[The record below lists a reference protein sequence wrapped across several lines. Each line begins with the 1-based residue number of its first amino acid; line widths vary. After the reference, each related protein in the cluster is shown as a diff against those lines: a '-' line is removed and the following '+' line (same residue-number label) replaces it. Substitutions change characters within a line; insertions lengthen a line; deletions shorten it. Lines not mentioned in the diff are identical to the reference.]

1 MAMIT
6 RLRPL
11 LHRNLHSYSKEQVDV
26 HQLSY
31 SALAFVGDSVW
42 DLAIRERA
50 LWPINTWQSKPVK
63 QRFRWHQQLSQA
75 ETQAEIATRLVSS
88 FGLKEEEEKVLYKG
102 RHAAGKAPRN
112 VNRRIYASATGFE
125 VLVGYLHYS
134 DPNRLEEL
142 FQYCWTEIEQISEQ
156 ELREMTK
163 RRRR

>member
-1 MAMIT
+1 MIA

-11 LHRNLHSYSKEQVDV
+11 LQRNLHSYSKEQVDV

-50 LWPINTWQSKPVK
+50 LWPIHKWQSKPVK
-63 QRFRWHQQLSQA
+63 QRYRWHQQLSQA

-88 FGLKEEEEKVLYKG
+88 FGLNKEEEQVLYKG

-112 VNRRIYASATGFE
+112 VDRKIYASATGFE
-125 VLVGYLHYS
+125 ALVGYLHYS
-134 DPNRLEEL
+134 DPQRLEEL
-142 FQYCWTEIEQISEQ
+142 FQYCWAEIEQISEQ
-156 ELREMTK
+156 ELRDMTN